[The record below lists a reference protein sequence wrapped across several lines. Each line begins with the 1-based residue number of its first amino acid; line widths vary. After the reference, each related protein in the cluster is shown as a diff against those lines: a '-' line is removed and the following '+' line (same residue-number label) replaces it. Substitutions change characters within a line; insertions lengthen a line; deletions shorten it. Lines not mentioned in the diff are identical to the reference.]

1 MLKLRISEKYLKE
14 FEKWNDPENMGYGE
28 ISYLDSDLEID
39 IITNR
44 ICNTSC
50 FRKILHKIIELCF
63 ENDMNIQKEISEKNY
78 TNLILIGVL
87 HVIDI

>member
-1 MLKLRISEKYLKE
+1 MLKLRITEKYLKE
-14 FEKWNDPENMGYGE
+14 FEKWNDPDNCGFGE
-28 ISYLDSDLEID
+28 ISYVDSDLEID
-39 IITNR
+39 VITNR

-78 TNLILIGVL
+78 TNLLLIGVL
-87 HVIDI
+87 HVIDN

>member
-14 FEKWNDPENMGYGE
+14 FEKWNDSENMGYGE

-39 IITNR
+39 VITNK
-44 ICNTSC
+44 IGDTSC

-63 ENDMNIQKEISEKNY
+63 ENNKTIQKEISEKNY
-78 TNLILIGVL
+78 TNLLLIGVL
-87 HVIDI
+87 HVIDN